1 MMTPHEQSPP
11 SQLLIAI
18 RQFNNREWYECH
30 ETLEE
35 MWGGSR
41 GELRAFLQGTLR
53 VAVALHHWRNGN
65 LCGSLKLLDSGVDCL
80 CRVPGVFLSVD
91 VASFVREIM
100 RMKTALEDRGNER
113 STLVVHACIPVIR
126 VI

>member
-1 MMTPHEQSPP
+1 MMIPHEQSPP
-11 SQLLIAI
+11 FQLLIAI

-35 MWGGSR
+35 MWGGSQ

-100 RMKTALEDRGNER
+100 SMKTALEDRGNER
-113 STLVVHACIPVIR
+113 SSHVVHACIPVIR
-126 VI
+126 VL